1 LQFESPEAQ
10 TLWFRVLVGD
20 VVRESDQVFRSG
32 RLRLSIPDIHAIDAK
47 LRVLS
52 NEPKQSELLLRL
64 EIPQGKSTLELVY
77 EPLK

>member
-1 LQFESPEAQ
+1 MQFESPEPQ
-10 TLWFRVLVGD
+10 ILWFRPLAGEVI
-20 VVRESDQVFRSG
+20 RESDQVFRSG
-32 RLRLSIPDIHAIDAK
+32 RLRLSIPDIPAIDVK

-52 NEPKQSELLLRL
+52 DEPKQSELLLRL

>member
-1 LQFESPEAQ
+1 LEFQSPEPQ
-10 TLWFRVLVGD
+10 ILWFRALVGD
-20 VVRESDQVFRSG
+20 VLGESDQVFRSG
-32 RLRLSIPDIHAIDAK
+32 RLRLSIPEIPAIDSK

-52 NEPKQSELLLRL
+52 DEPKKSELLLRL